1 MLHIKFLVIICPPS
15 PHLIMFFSLSTDSE
29 VFYSDSD
36 NFDDELNESEDDAAT
51 EDEDNPNDEHI
62 VFAAATAGNIVTLSD
77 I

>member
-1 MLHIKFLVIICPPS
+1 MP

-51 EDEDNPNDEHI
+51 EDEDNPNDENI

-77 I
+77 M

>member
-1 MLHIKFLVIICPPS
+1 M

-62 VFAAATAGNIVTLSD
+62 IFAAAAAGNIVTLSD
-77 I
+77 M

>member
-1 MLHIKFLVIICPPS
+1 MLHIKFLVVICPA
-15 PHLIMFFSLSTDSE
+15 HLIMFFSLSTDSE

-51 EDEDNPNDEHI
+51 EDEDNPNDENI

>member
-1 MLHIKFLVIICPPS
+1 M

>member
-1 MLHIKFLVIICPPS
+1 M

-51 EDEDNPNDEHI
+51 EDEDNPNDENI